1 MTQRRFWISNAAVA
15 IVAAALVTACSSGG
29 GSTSASSGTK
39 SSGSITVGFIG
50 SLQSATYSFPE
61 TAAAAQAEVDAVNA
75 AGGINGKTV
84 KLSVCNDQANSNQ
97 AVVCVRQMTTAGAV
111 GVIGGISTVGQ
122 TITSDLQD
130 ADLVYTGERPLSPG
144 ELNSPISFPMVG
156 GSESTAA
163 GLGTYA
169 ATTAGCKRMYMLVS
183 DDSPAAL
190 TGAAFAKG
198 YKSASGGQTVGQT
211 VTPSPDTSYA
221 AAAASAVAFHA
232 DCVFF
237 TVDVPEGPKA
247 IPTLRAALPNAKFF
261 TTAGNVPAPILAA
274 LGKDADGLY
283 LADSVLP
290 VNATGNATLNQFKA
304 EMAKYQPKATVDGF
318 AVTSWLGTR
327 LLLNTIKTMTG
338 PVTAQN
344 VLSAFNHLGPY
355 SGGNVIG
362 NLSFQDKSPIP
373 SALREFNLTYL
384 VFKVE
389 NGTYSVSDP
398 QFESAAA
405 AMK

>member
-304 EMAKYQPKATVDGF
+304 EMAKATVDGF

-362 NLSFQDKSPIP
+362 NFSFQDKSPIP